1 MGEGLFWRRG
11 AVTCYAEP
19 YEHLSMNTNCQDDW
33 DEAYQDFEGRVRQ
46 AAGPS
51 FYEIGREWGTDGDRV
66 VLRNGLFEITLYQD
80 SYARIHV
87 TYAVSKLVDGLPEE
101 NFAGARL
108 TSCAKGFFD
117 RLQET
122 DELRVR
128 NTAWTSK
135 GRAT

>member
-19 YEHLSMNTNCQDDW
+19 YEHLCHDKHGQDDW
-33 DEAYQDFEGRVRQ
+33 DEAFQDFEGRVRQ

-51 FYEIGREWGTDGDRV
+51 FYYVNREWGTDGDRV
-66 VLRNGLFEITLYQD
+66 ILRNGLFEITFYQD

-87 TYAVSKLVDGLPEE
+87 NYAVSKLVDGLPAE
-101 NFAGARL
+101 NFAQARL
-108 TSCAKGFFD
+108 QSCAKGFFD

-122 DELRVR
+122 DNLRVR
-128 NTAWTSK
+128 RDGRTSTARVS
-135 GRAT
+135 